1 MPVDGPHAAWCLRS
15 GIALTVT
22 RVGASTGRP
31 ARSDRVRL
39 RENGGETDEMPFR
52 RTPEERPDAH
62 PVAGG
67 GPSGRVT
74 VRLRSPEGEPV

>member
-1 MPVDGPHAAWCLRS
+1 MPVDGPHAASRLRS
-15 GIALTVT
+15 VIALTVT